1 MTQYYESNSNRDKEG
16 KDLVDDLIDGKH
28 VTSPNAEKI
37 IASKK
42 AGIEEIN
49 ITLNNKIKELDS
61 KALGI

>member
-16 KDLVDDLIDGKH
+16 KDLVDDLMDGKY

-42 AGIEEIN
+42 AEIEEIN